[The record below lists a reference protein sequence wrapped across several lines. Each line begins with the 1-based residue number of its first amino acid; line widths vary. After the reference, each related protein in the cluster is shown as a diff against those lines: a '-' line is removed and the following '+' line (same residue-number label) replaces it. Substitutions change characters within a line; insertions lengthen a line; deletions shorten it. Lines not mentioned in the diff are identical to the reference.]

1 MEFLPHIV
9 TVLGIWTVVVMS
21 PGPNFLATTHHALSR
36 SRKAGVACALG
47 ISLGTTVWAISAV
60 FGIALVLEKASWAYD
75 AIRIAG
81 ALYLIFVGSRA
92 LFHSSPQVAPS
103 VPQPKHGRKEGL
115 FRAFRTGLLVC
126 LSNPKTATF
135 FTSLFVVL
143 LPAEAPLWIN
153 LATVAALVAIV
164 AGWYVVVAFIVSMP
178 PVARVYR
185 RAQGWVDRLA
195 GGLFVFFGGKLLLSR

>member
-1 MEFLPHIV
+1 M
-9 TVLGIWTVVVMS
+9 
-21 PGPNFLATTHHALSR
+21 
-36 SRKAGVACALG
+36 
-47 ISLGTTVWAISAV
+47 
-60 FGIALVLEKASWAYD
+60 
-75 AIRIAG
+75 
-81 ALYLIFVGSRA
+81 
-92 LFHSSPQVAPS
+92 
-103 VPQPKHGRKEGL
+103 
-115 FRAFRTGLLVC
+115 
-126 LSNPKTATF
+126 
-135 FTSLFVVL
+135 